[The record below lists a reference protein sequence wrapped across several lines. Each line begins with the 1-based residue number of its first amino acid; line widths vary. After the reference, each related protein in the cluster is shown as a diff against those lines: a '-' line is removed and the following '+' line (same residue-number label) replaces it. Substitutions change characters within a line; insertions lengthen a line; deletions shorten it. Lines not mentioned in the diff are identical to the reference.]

1 MKFVIP
7 IILLIALF
15 IPLSGAMDLGDFKWE
30 DGKITGRYMP
40 AGLEGKIS
48 CFSNGR
54 HILDVIYQKDS
65 IELSIQYFD
74 ALQQIIEKNP
84 FLKKEIEESLLNLTL
99 SGAAFTVDY
108 EGCVIELHDTPTRF
122 LRVIADKIVITD
134 FSYNVSRVDDNT
146 IRLNKENFSA
156 TLLSEQPIGYNNENI
171 TAYGQIM
178 LVSFSFE
185 EEKRIE
191 DAFKNKTIG
200 GEVTIAAYDEEKVD
214 CISYFGNVKITPAT
228 LEKGKIVLNIKG
240 DEKSGG
246 KIIKINLGK
255 SVCISD
261 DLTIKFDG
269 IKVEKASSFEDILN
283 PDDDGI
289 QPEYYVLSSEEGK
302 FILVTV
308 PHFSE
313 HQLSIEF
320 LMENIF
326 AKLAAIVM
334 GLLVIL
340 FATFYMFKK

>member
-1 MKFVIP
+1 MKFVLP
-7 IILLIALF
+7 IALIIALF
-15 IPLSGAMDLGDFKWE
+15 IPFSQAIDLGDFKWE

-48 CFSNGR
+48 CYSGGK
-54 HILDVIYQKDS
+54 HILDIIYQKDS

-84 FLKKEIEESLLNLTL
+84 FLKKEIEESLLNITL

-108 EGCVIELHDTPTRF
+108 EDCIIELHDTPTRF

-134 FSYNVSRVDDNT
+134 FSYNVSIMDSNI
-146 IRLNKENFSA
+146 IRLSKENFSA
-156 TLLSEQPIGYNNENI
+156 TLFSEQPIEYKNGNI
-171 TAYGQIM
+171 TAYGEIM

-200 GEVTIAAYDEEKVD
+200 GEITIAGYDEKKVD
-214 CISYFGNVKITPAT
+214 YISYFGGVKITPAV
-228 LEKGKIVLNIKG
+228 LRKGKIVLNIEG

-255 SVCISD
+255 DVCISND
-261 DLTIKFDG
+261 FTIKFDG
-269 IKVEKASSFEDILN
+269 MKVEKASDFEDILN

-289 QPEYYVLSSEEGK
+289 QPEYYVLSSEEGT

-320 LMENIF
+320 LVENIF
-326 AKLAAIVM
+326 AKMAAVVM
-334 GLLVIL
+334 GSIVIF
-340 FATFYMFKK
+340 FAAFYMFKK